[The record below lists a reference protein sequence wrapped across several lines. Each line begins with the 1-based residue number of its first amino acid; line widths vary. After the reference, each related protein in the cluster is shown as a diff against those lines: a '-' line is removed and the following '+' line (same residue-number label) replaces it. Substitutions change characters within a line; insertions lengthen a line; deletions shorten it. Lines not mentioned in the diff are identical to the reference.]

1 MRTPDAPYYYYFE
14 SEHSFDIAKWFP
26 EQDRVRVIKLRASI
40 WWKWEESRGDLT
52 KEELEHSGELSY
64 KEAEEVAKAMV
75 AQLNAEYRKEQK
87 RTEDTQCT

>member
-1 MRTPDAPYYYYFE
+1 MRTPDAPYYYFE

-26 EQDRVRVIKLRASI
+26 EQDRVHVIKLRASI
-40 WWKWEESRGDLT
+40 WWKWEESRCGLT

-75 AQLNAEYRKEQK
+75 AQLNAEYRKE
-87 RTEDTQCT
+87 REND

>member
-1 MRTPDAPYYYYFE
+1 MRTPDAPYYYFE

-52 KEELEHSGELSY
+52 KEE
-64 KEAEEVAKAMV
+64 EVAKAMV
-75 AQLNAEYRKEQK
+75 AQLNADYRKEQG
-87 RTEDTQCT
+87 